1 MNAPTPGHAAE
12 PAWVKA
18 AADQSRLAFGLALT
32 ELGRRDE
39 RVVAVSA
46 DTLDLIGLRGFIDH
60 APERVIDVGIAE
72 QNAMGVAAG
81 LATTGLRPFV
91 CGYAPFISARSMEQV
106 RNEVAYANQ
115 RVVIGAAASGV
126 SLAVSG
132 GTHHA
137 LEDLALMRSFP
148 NMTVLVSAD
157 AHEAWHATLATD
169 EIDGPV
175 YLRLGG
181 RVPEP
186 PVTPVGAPFSLGKAR
201 CLAEGS
207 DVAVIACG
215 ALAALAVDAA
225 TALAEQ
231 GVGCRVLNM
240 STIKPLDEDAILAAA
255 EETRG
260 IVTAEEHHLTGGLG
274 GAVAE
279 LLAVPPPH
287 AHAHGRHARRVRRRR
302 PHRQDSRALRYERP
316 AHRGRLPRPDG
327 LNAGLVRPL
336 FTPGLSSPAERR
348 GRKGW
353 CRLLSLSAQHHR
365 AVPGAGRLRHG
376 RAMQHAGG
384 LGGTVGGCGRFS
396 VGWLPLVA
404 ADRLE
409 ESHLSHMSRP
419 IPANPTLKCCF
430 ARPAGR

>member
-1 MNAPTPGHAAE
+1 MSAPQQGNGAE

-18 AADQSRLAFGLALT
+18 AADQSRLAFGLAVT
-32 ELGRRDE
+32 ELARRDE

-106 RNEVAYANQ
+106 RNEVAYADQ

-148 NMTVLVSAD
+148 NMTVLVPAD

-181 RVPEP
+181 RVPER
-186 PVTPVGAPFSLGKAR
+186 PVTPVDAPFSLGKATR
-201 CLAEGS
+201 LAEGS
-207 DVAVIACG
+207 DVAIVACG
-215 ALAALAVDAA
+215 ALVPQAVDAA
-225 TALAEQ
+225 AELAEQ
-231 GVGCRVLNM
+231 GVGARVLNM
-240 STIKPLDEDAILAAA
+240 STIKPLDEDAILCAG
-255 EETRG
+255 RG
-260 IVTAEEHHLTGGLG
+260 DAGHRDRRGAPPHRRPRRRGG
-274 GAVAE
+274 GASRRHA
-279 LLAVPPPH
+279 AD
-287 AHAHGRHARRVRRRR
+287 AHAHGGHARRVRGRG
-302 PHRQDSRALRYERP
+302 PHRQDSRALRHERQ
-316 AHRGRLPRPDG
+316 AHRGRLPRS
-327 LNAGLVRPL
+327 R
-336 FTPGLSSPAERR
+336 GLSLPIRP
-348 GRKGW
+348 
-353 CRLLSLSAQHHR
+353 R
-365 AVPGAGRLRHG
+365 ACVRC
-376 RAMQHAGG
+376 AM
-384 LGGTVGGCGRFS
+384 T
-396 VGWLPLVA
+396 
-404 ADRLE
+404 
-409 ESHLSHMSRP
+409 
-419 IPANPTLKCCF
+419 
-430 ARPAGR
+430 